1 MILKSLC
8 DLYWLLL
15 SQGRVAP
22 EGYSLTKVHRVISLN
37 EDGSIINIKSISP
50 QKWILLNVPEQKVRT
65 RNISSHFLCDTF
77 DYFLSP
83 GKQRDASAVLH
94 KKLLSGINCPAAKAV
109 CAFFDRPAEAPP
121 VSQDSAK
128 YVFEYGGH
136 FVHDDPMIVQ
146 AWIDQKQFGGS
157 MGRCCITGE
166 VGPLTD
172 THPKIKDV
180 PGTIALGGAAVSY
193 NLDAAESFGLEGS
206 ANAPIGVKTAFAYS
220 SALNYLLS
228 SQSRHWEYNNFALVC
243 WAENGDLAYQNAF
256 FTMLFPP
263 RDLEGSD
270 IVSAMLSAGYLTTSD
285 GELLSRDMPMF
296 VLGVSGNAGRIA
308 FPLFCRVTFGDLL
321 DQFSAYHARMSV
333 PHPPWEPEF
342 ITLLDILNEISGP
355 GRNQHAPMPL
365 IYALIRCIIEGT
377 DYPRLLHNLV
387 VSLHKPGRISASV
400 IQLFKGGEV

>member
-1 MILKSLC
+1 MLKELS
-8 DLYWLLL
+8 DLYWPLL
-15 SQGRVAP
+15 SRGLVAP
-22 EGYSLTKVHRVISLN
+22 EGYSPVKIHGVISL
-37 EDGSIINIKSISP
+37 DKAGGIIEIRPVSKKGWDTLHVPSQKVRSNSISP
-50 QKWILLNVPEQKVRT
+50 Y
-65 RNISSHFLCDTF
+65 FLCDTYKYLLE
-77 DYFLSP
+77 D
-83 GKQRDASAVLH
+83 GERRKASAQLH
-94 KKLLSGINCPAAKAV
+94 KRLLDRVDSPAAKAV
-109 CAFFDRPAEAPP
+109 CAFFDRSFDADP
-121 VSQDSAK
+121 VSQDKVK
-128 YVFEYGGH
+128 YAFDFGGR
-136 FVHDDPMIVQ
+136 FVHDGPEIVRVWMSRQ
-146 AWIDQKQFGGS
+146 ASGGKV
-157 MGRCCITGE
+157 GRCCITGE
-166 VGPLTD
+166 IGPLVES
-172 THPKIKDV
+172 HPKIKGV
-180 PGTIALGGAAVSY
+180 PGTITLGGTAVSY
-193 NLDAAESFGLEGS
+193 NLDSAESFGLERD
-206 ANAPIGVKTAFAYS
+206 ANAPIGEKTAFAYS

-228 SQSRHWEYNNFALVC
+228 KQSRRWLYSNLALLC
-243 WAENGDLAYQNAF
+243 WAKDGDPAYQNAF
-256 FTMLFPP
+256 FAMLFPP
-263 RDLEGSD
+263 RDLEGPD
-270 IVSAMLSAGYLTTSD
+270 IASAMLSAGYLTTSD